1 MAVQNLEVTTESI
14 LSAFVEMPEKE
25 FEQFIEEVKKLRQKP
40 AKSFWTKG
48 EIEIIQK
55 INECVLSAEK
65 QERYDKL
72 VRKRQNEKI
81 TESEMN
87 ELIALTDE
95 TEENTLKRVELL
107 VKLAKSKGESIDKIM
122 ERLEICPPQAI

>member
-25 FEQFIEEVKKLRQKP
+25 FEQFFEEVKKLRQKP
-40 AKSFWTKG
+40 TKSFWTKD

-72 VRKRQNEKI
+72 VRKRQDEKI

-87 ELIALTDE
+87 ELVGLTDE
-95 TEENTLKRVELL
+95 TEENTLRRVELL

-122 ERLEICPPQAI
+122 ERLEIRPPQAI

>member
-14 LSAFVEMPEKE
+14 LSAVVRMPEKE
-25 FEQFIEEVKKLRQKP
+25 FEKFVAEAKKLRN
-40 AKSFWTKG
+40 KSNKSQWTKP

-55 INECVLSAEK
+55 INKCVLSAEK

-72 VRKRQNEKI
+72 VRKRQDEKI
-81 TESEMN
+81 TESEMS
-87 ELIALTDE
+87 ELIGLTDE
-95 TEENTLKRVELL
+95 TEENTLRRVELL

-122 ERLEICPPQAI
+122 DRLEIRPPQAI